1 MGYRMI
7 YTFVGTKKI
16 HFPINM
22 DLKEDNKTMEYTV
35 HIPEQRLKV
44 AMECVFEEP
53 VWVGPTKWDCTEES
67 KPKESKPKESKL
79 KEQRQDNR
87 ELPMLGEAYW

>member
-16 HFPINM
+16 HFPIEI
-22 DLKEDNKTMEYTV
+22 DVKEDDKTMEYTV

-44 AMECVFEEP
+44 SKEFVFDEL
-53 VWVGPTKWDCTEES
+53 VWIGPTKWDFIG
-67 KPKESKPKESKL
+67 KEMKQEKQEIKRE
-79 KEQRQDNR
+79 KQDNR

>member
-1 MGYRMI
+1 MGYRMV

-16 HFPINM
+16 HFPIEI
-22 DLKEDNKTMEYTV
+22 DLKEDDKMMEYTV

-44 AMECVFEEP
+44 AMEFVFDEP
-53 VWVGPTKWDCTEES
+53 VWVGPTKWDFIE
-67 KPKESKPKESKL
+67 KETKQEKQEIKRE
-79 KEQRQDNR
+79 KQDNR